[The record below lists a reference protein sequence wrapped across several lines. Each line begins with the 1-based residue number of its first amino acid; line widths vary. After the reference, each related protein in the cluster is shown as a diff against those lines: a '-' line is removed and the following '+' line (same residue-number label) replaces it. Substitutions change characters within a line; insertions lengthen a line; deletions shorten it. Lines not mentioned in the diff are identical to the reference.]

1 MKKFKVVEDTPNTRA
16 IQMEQFRKT
25 IKITRWK
32 SIRQIEIEITEH
44 GDKRN
49 RFSGFGL
56 KNEELDDV
64 IEFLKEAFSLNFFYL

>member
-1 MKKFKVVEDTPNTRA
+1 MKRFRVVEDTANTRA
-16 IQMEQFRKT
+16 IQIDHFRKT

-32 SIRQIEIEITEH
+32 SIRQIEVEITEH

-56 KNEELDDV
+56 NDEEIDDV
-64 IEFLKEAFSLNFFYL
+64 IEFLS